1 MIGNYALKENGRF
14 RCGTTSFEIEAGHI
28 VRVKQVDSSVR
39 KVLIDFGGNTVDW
52 YSDTILAKFN
62 RVS

>member
-1 MIGNYALKENGRF
+1 MIGNYALKKNGRF
-14 RCGTTSFEIEAGHI
+14 RCGITSFEIEAGHI
-28 VRVKQVDSSVR
+28 IRVKQVDSSVR
-39 KVLIDFGGNTVDW
+39 KVLIDFGDDLVNW